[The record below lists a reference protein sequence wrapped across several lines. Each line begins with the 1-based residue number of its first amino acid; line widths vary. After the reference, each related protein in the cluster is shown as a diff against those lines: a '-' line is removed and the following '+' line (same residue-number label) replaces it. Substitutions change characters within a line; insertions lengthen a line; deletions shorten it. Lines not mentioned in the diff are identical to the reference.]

1 MFFVPCSLW
10 FPRNNDVFT
19 PICFVKDSNL
29 TCYLYLLTVTFFQ
42 HYFYV
47 RWCSWPLAGTRWD
60 PPVEQKL
67 HTLPEHLKQ
76 PRVFMLGSFAN
87 FVRFFVLFC
96 KSLFVLFSYVLC
108 IVCSSSIYGFWLP
121 YWNLQTVLVMF
132 HTTIKLTDTD

>member
-1 MFFVPCSLW
+1 MWMLRNYRLKRNWLILLFIIVGIVQSSTLW

-19 PICFVKDSNL
+19 PICFVKNSNL

-87 FVRFFVLFC
+87 FVRFLA
-96 KSLFVLFSYVLC
+96 SLIL
-108 IVCSSSIYGFWLP
+108 
-121 YWNLQTVLVMF
+121 
-132 HTTIKLTDTD
+132 LTNKDLHLLILYI